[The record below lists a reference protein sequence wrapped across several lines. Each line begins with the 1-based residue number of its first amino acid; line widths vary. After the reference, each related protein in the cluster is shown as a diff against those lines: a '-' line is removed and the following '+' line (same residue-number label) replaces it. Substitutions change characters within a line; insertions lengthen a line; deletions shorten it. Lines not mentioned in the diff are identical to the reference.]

1 MNQHTKIYVYSL
13 AGLLFLS
20 SLIAMLY
27 FGYKTFYI
35 EKVESSQPAYSYHFA
50 LVAEETENNYWRL
63 VEKGAK
69 QAAAEKGIY
78 LEYIAP
84 NKADN
89 DQLLK
94 LFDRMIAAKVDG
106 IIVQGIEGER
116 FVDLVHKGV
125 ERNIPVIT
133 IDTDVPS
140 ERKAYVG
147 TNNFYAGQLAGRHI
161 IENTDGEQHVGV
173 IVGRFEAINQQERLA
188 GFKDAI
194 KAHPRIQ
201 ITEIKESN
209 ITEIGATQATYAMMK
224 QHPEINVLLGLSAL
238 DGLGMVEGLQ
248 QIFPT
253 KDVLITSFD
262 ILPETMELIREGEI
276 DATIAQYPEQM
287 GSMAV
292 DVLIDLQN
300 RDLVDNKIYTKT
312 EIIEKADLQVE
323 PEVAR

>member
-1 MNQHTKIYVYSL
+1 MNHHTKIYVYSL

-140 ERKAYVG
+140 ERKVMS
-147 TNNFYAGQLAGRHI
+147 GQIIFMQDNLLADI
-161 IENTDGEQHVGV
+161 SLKTQKENSM
-173 IVGRFEAINQQERLA
+173 L
-188 GFKDAI
+188 
-194 KAHPRIQ
+194 
-201 ITEIKESN
+201 
-209 ITEIGATQATYAMMK
+209 
-224 QHPEINVLLGLSAL
+224 VLLWAGLKQLTSRSDWQAL
-238 DGLGMVEGLQ
+238 RMRLKLTRA
-248 QIFPT
+248 F
-253 KDVLITSFD
+253 KLRRS
-262 ILPETMELIREGEI
+262 R
-276 DATIAQYPEQM
+276 
-287 GSMAV
+287 
-292 DVLIDLQN
+292 N
-300 RDLVDNKIYTKT
+300 RI
-312 EIIEKADLQVE
+312 
-323 PEVAR
+323 